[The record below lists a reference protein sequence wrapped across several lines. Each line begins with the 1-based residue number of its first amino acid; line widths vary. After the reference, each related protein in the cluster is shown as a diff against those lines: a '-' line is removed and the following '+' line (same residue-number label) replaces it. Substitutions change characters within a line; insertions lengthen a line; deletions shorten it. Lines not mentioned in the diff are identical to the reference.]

1 MCVMEPFLSC
11 LQKQEELKTLFALS
25 TSTDLTYQKMIEL
38 GRRLPPYPEELK
50 QEEKIVLGC
59 QSILYLHSS
68 LHENVILFL
77 AHSESLISAGLAYLL
92 LYVYNKEAPL
102 AVLKCPPRFLDDL
115 GIPNALSPSRSN
127 GLFALFLRMKQ
138 EALKYLVY
146 KDNN

>member
-59 QSILYLHSS
+59 QEIKNESGAAQCMAAAAGELVFQNYAGWRESVKEICSS
-68 LHENVILFL
+68 LSGRYRE
-77 AHSESLISAGLAYLL
+77 ECSLR
-92 LYVYNKEAPL
+92 VEQ
-102 AVLKCPPRFLDDL
+102 V
-115 GIPNALSPSRSN
+115 
-127 GLFALFLRMKQ
+127 KQ
-138 EALKYLVY
+138 SYGR
-146 KDNN
+146 N